1 MTQNVSLLPN
11 QLLLST
17 ELTVSLQRFLKE
29 GCPNC
34 EEFLHLG
41 GSMDAI
47 IDCTS
52 QVFEGLITLADPSKS
67 WVAKWQRLDGYVR
80 GVYAT
85 KVSGQLPDEIVA
97 AIEDEGRIRYIPYV
111 RLFCAHDNVH

>member
-1 MTQNVSLLPN
+1 MHTSIISQSNPLLHAIPTN
-11 QLLLST
+11 T
-17 ELTVSLQRFLKE
+17 FLQRFLKE

-34 EEFLHLG
+34 EDFLHLQ
-41 GSMDAI
+41 GSNDTVV
-47 IDCTS
+47 DCTS

-85 KVSGQLPDEIVA
+85 KVSGVLPDDIIA
-97 AIEDEGRIRYIPYV
+97 TMEDEARVKYIP
-111 RLFCAHDNVH
+111 